1 VRPLPGQDSEHRAT
15 LGKRLTPELVREIAE
30 RVAAG
35 EAHSAIAPRFGISVE
50 TVGAIKSGKRWAD
63 AVDDDLRA
71 RMHAT
76 SSGTVL
82 DEARAR
88 EVMAALED
96 GRSGRAIAEEFG
108 ISESLVSA
116 IRTGAAWAS
125 LDPGLAA
132 RLAEKPRQ
140 GKALTQTQVA
150 GIKQRLAAGQSSR
163 KVAAEYGVSGS
174 TIQAISQ
181 GRTWAHVAPRES
193 E

>member
-1 VRPLPGQDSEHRAT
+1 
-15 LGKRLTPELVREIAE
+15 LVREIAE
-30 RVAAG
+30 CVAAG
-35 EAHSAIAPRFGISVE
+35 EPHSAIAPRFGVSVE

-181 GRTWAHVAPRES
+181 GRTWAYVAPRES